1 MYILYMIDL
10 IVGGKRK
17 AIILSVSDFNKS
29 GLT

>member
-29 GLT
+29 A

>member
-17 AIILSVSDFNKS
+17 TIILSVSYFNKS
-29 GLT
+29 A